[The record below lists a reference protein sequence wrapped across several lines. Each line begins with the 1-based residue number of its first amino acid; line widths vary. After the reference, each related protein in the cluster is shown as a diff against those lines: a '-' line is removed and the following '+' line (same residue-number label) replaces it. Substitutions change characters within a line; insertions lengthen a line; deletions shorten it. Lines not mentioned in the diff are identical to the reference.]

1 MNTTEATEGK
11 TDPDPEPAP
20 VSGGSWLRR
29 LVGPVLLFAL
39 AAGIFVPLFEHLPV
53 LYDTDSY
60 YHLAIARAYARH
72 GIIDSLPW
80 AQLSLLHD
88 FGDKELLFHLL
99 LAPFADGANATAGGR
114 LALALLNALLV
125 AVLALFGQRLAGR
138 WGLWVPLLVYAG
150 SLPFLGRVIRLR
162 PELLSLLLLLAAIAC
177 VAENRWRLLGVVC
190 FAYTLAYTAF
200 HALLG
205 LCGLWFLARW
215 AWRRRRDVE
224 LLLYPLLG
232 CGLGLVL
239 HPHFPQNLVVWKVQ
253 SLDFFLEKGA
263 LNVGREIGPQSTA
276 DFLLENIAWWL
287 AIVALAAS
295 RRRWVSAGATPGGA
309 APSAKHRTARQ
320 QHDDMADTLWIAT
333 AVFGGL
339 YLLMQR
345 FSLYF
350 VPLATLAVLA
360 ELRRRGLAPG
370 RIALPG
376 RLRLPLA
383 LPLALA
389 LLLGIPRSVD
399 LLHGLSQAEGNL
411 SREEE
416 WRAFGQVLPP
426 GARVAAEWGS
436 THLYMFWAPQAMF
449 LNVLDPVFMQT
460 PHPEAYRA
468 LREVFEDRQPDLP
481 LSLRRDLR
489 SDYLALSRF
498 HRPPELLRRLAGGDP
513 RIEPVFRG
521 YTLLYRVRENANQ
534 GFVLDW
540 LEVPAGG
547 QLPPESDRP
556 LTPHPRPDDP
566 TLRALEGY
574 VDTGARGDDCQAL
587 VHRLSVST
595 TEQRLYELAP
605 WGPTRL
611 WLDDGLVLAQEETQR
626 AVLGFGVA
634 FPLVLEPGEHQIT
647 VLTCPGRD
655 ATARR
660 GFYLLR
666 RG

>member
-1 MNTTEATEGK
+1 MSTAKADEAT
-11 TDPDPEPAP
+11 PPATP
-20 VSGGSWLRR
+20 RR
-29 LVGPVLLFAL
+29 ILDGERLHRLAGPLLLFAL
-39 AAGIFVPLFEHLPV
+39 ALAVFVPLFQHLPV

-88 FGDKELLFHLL
+88 FGDKEVLFHLL

-114 LALALLNALLV
+114 LALALFNALLV
-125 AVLALFGQRLAGR
+125 AALAFFGQRLAGR
-138 WGLWVPLLVYAG
+138 WGLLAPLLVYAG
-150 SLPFLGRVIRLR
+150 SLAFLGRVIRLR

-177 VAENRWRLLGVVC
+177 AAERRWRLLALVSL
-190 FAYTLAYTAF
+190 AYTLAYTAF

-215 AWRRRRDVE
+215 LWRRRRDVE
-224 LLLYPLLG
+224 LVLYPLLG

-276 DFLLENIAWWL
+276 DFLIENAAWWL
-287 AIVALAAS
+287 AILALAAS
-295 RRRWVSAGATPGGA
+295 RRRWPPKKDPDSESSARNVALGG
-309 APSAKHRTARQ
+309 RQ
-320 QHDDMADTLWIAT
+320 RLDDMADALWIAT

-370 RIALPG
+370 RVTLPG
-376 RLRLPLA
+376 GGRLPLA
-383 LPLALA
+383 IPLALA
-389 LLLGIPRSVD
+389 LLLGMPRTVELLRD
-399 LLHGLSQAEGNL
+399 LGRGESSL

-416 WRAFGQVLPP
+416 WHAFGRALPP

-449 LNVLDPVFMQT
+449 LNVLDPVFMAT

-468 LREVFEDRQPDLP
+468 LRQVFEDRQPDLP

-489 SDYLALSRF
+489 SDHLALSRF
-498 HRPPELLRRLAGGDP
+498 HQPAELLRRLAGGDP

-521 YTLLYRVRENANQ
+521 YTLLYRLRDNANQ
-534 GFVLDW
+534 DFVLSW
-540 LEVPAGG
+540 YEVPAGS
-547 QLPPESDRP
+547 QLPPSPDGA
-556 LTPHPRPDDP
+556 LSPHPRPDDP
-566 TLRALEGY
+566 ALRALEGY
-574 VDTGARGDDCQAL
+574 VDLGTGGEECQAL
-587 VHRLSVST
+587 VHRFSVDSA
-595 TEQRLYELAP
+595 EQRLYELAP

-611 WLDDGLVLAQEETQR
+611 WLDDRLVLAQEDTPR
-626 AVLGFGVA
+626 AVLGFGTA
-634 FPLVLEPGEHQIT
+634 FPLELSAGEHQIT

-655 ATARR
+655 TTARR